1 MNQHHSRRCF
11 LGRSILA
18 DTVWSGVVLVVLAVL
33 ALAPAPL
40 VFGQGAGA
48 IRLVGEEQALN
59 FPDRLEFVATV
70 ESINQLVQ
78 ARVNYRIVG
87 SRAWTYAN
95 VELPEENGPEN
106 GPESGPESGPGN
118 RSTLRFGNLLQDSVH
133 LPPGTNIEYY
143 YIFSDGAG
151 NSLETQLS
159 TFEYF
164 DNRYQWQELDAGPLT
179 LLYHDISQSTVAGL
193 ADQLAE
199 DLSRVSSLLQ
209 LRQVDSF
216 RGFVYNSFREAA
228 PAFPNQS
235 RTITE
240 QQVFHGFAFPSSG
253 VFLGIGLDSRII
265 VHESAHL
272 MLQQSLESGGR
283 PIPAWLD
290 EGFASYVEPGSRP
303 YSGQSLSSQGL
314 PLRAMSVVSGTPQG
328 INYFYLK
335 SESVVAYLIEEHGVE
350 SFQRFLASL
359 RRGNNVDLALS
370 AAYGFDL
377 TGLEANWAISDSG
390 RSRSASGRFNPAT
403 PFLLF
408 NSWFLSGLILIVVTI
423 VSVRYVIRKIRP
435 PSDDGSFYWDD

>member
-1 MNQHHSRRCF
+1 MDQHHSRRCF

-18 DTVWSGVVLVVLAVL
+18 DTVWSGVVLVLLAVA
-33 ALAPAPL
+33 ALATALP

-59 FPDRLEFVATV
+59 FPGRLEFVATV

-87 SRAWTYAN
+87 SRAWTYAS
-95 VELPEENGPEN
+95 VELPQENGPEN
-106 GPESGPESGPGN
+106 GPESGPQN
-118 RSTLRFGNLLQDSVH
+118 RATLRFGNLLQDSVH

-143 YIFSDGAG
+143 YSFSDRAG
-151 NSLETQLS
+151 NSLETQLN

-199 DLSRVSSLLQ
+199 DLSRISSLLQ
-209 LRQVDSF
+209 LQQVDPF

-272 MLQQSLESGGR
+272 MLRQSLESGGR
-283 PIPAWLD
+283 PIPAWLN

-390 RSRSASGRFNPAT
+390 RSRSASGRFNPVT

-408 NSWFLSGLILIVVTI
+408 NSWLLSGLILVVVTI